1 LEARKDAPKFTFFEG
16 PPTANNKPGTHHVL
30 ARVYKD
36 AFCRYK
42 TMRGFL
48 VERKA
53 G

>member
-1 LEARKDAPKFTFFEG
+1 LEARKDAPFFTFYEG
-16 PPTANNKPGTHHVL
+16 PPTANNKPGVHHVL

-36 AFCRYK
+36 LFCRYK

-48 VERKA
+48 VNRKA